1 MALMMAS
8 MPPPMGGRYSGGGDP
23 RDHMPPGRGPMSRG
37 HPRGGGLD
45 AMGGGGGGG
54 RPGSEQ
60 KKDPRAVKAYV
71 DLDAAGAS
79 SAAFEIDYR
88 SPAY

>member
-1 MALMMAS
+1 
-8 MPPPMGGRYSGGGDP
+8 
-23 RDHMPPGRGPMSRG
+23 
-37 HPRGGGLD
+37 
-45 AMGGGGGGG
+45 MGGGGGGG

>member
-1 MALMMAS
+1 MAIMMGAI
-8 MPPPMGGRYSGGGDP
+8 PPMMRGGRMGGEMRGDS
-23 RDHMPPGRGPMSRG
+23 RGDFGAARG

-45 AMGGGGGGG
+45 ASMGGAA
-54 RPGSEQ
+54 PDQ

-71 DLDAAGAS
+71 DLDAAGTSVDVFA
-79 SAAFEIDYR
+79 IDYR

>member
-1 MALMMAS
+1 MAMMMGA
-8 MPPPMGGRYSGGGDP
+8 MPMMRGGRMGGDVRGDS
-23 RDHMPPGRGPMSRG
+23 RGDFGASRG

-45 AMGGGGGGG
+45 ACMGGAA
-54 RPGSEQ
+54 PDQ

-71 DLDAAGAS
+71 DLDAAGT
-79 SAAFEIDYR
+79 SADVFAIDYR

>member
-1 MALMMAS
+1 MAMMMGG
-8 MPPPMGGRYSGGGDP
+8 MPPMMRGGRMGGDSRVGDFGG
-23 RDHMPPGRGPMSRG
+23 SRG

-45 AMGGGGGGG
+45 ASMGGGA
-54 RPGSEQ
+54 RDQ

-71 DLDAAGAS
+71 DLDAAGT
-79 SAAFEIDYR
+79 SADVFEIDYR